1 MIEFKSSHTE
11 KKDLILFVHGFTGGS
26 ETWSN
31 INKSSFPNLLLSD
44 PAISERFDIACF
56 EYYTKLFDLFST
68 TSNIAAFINRII
80 RKTSFKLK
88 KNTSIEEIANT
99 LRIDIQY
106 HLQSYDNII
115 IVAHSMGGLV
125 AKTAITQYLTEGSLS
140 KIQLFISLAVPHNGA
155 TLATFG
161 QLVSNNIQIGGLAP
175 FNQFMSGVNDAWL
188 KSNARPITK
197 YFYGTYDT
205 IVPKASA
212 VPADKE
218 KSDIIS
224 VEEDHSSIC
233 KPTDSNTT
241 VFKAVRDIILNFNPH
256 LNADSLEHQSLT
268 DDSLYEDEIFVLKLL
283 IADIQTP
290 SIKDA
295 KELFL
300 NAEYMRKVFSSESD
314 RKKIEH
320 LYEKVRG
327 IYKDSYNKFI
337 HDGIANSGLLLS
349 DVHEKISQQ
358 DKLAL
363 ECAARSVHAAHKK
376 GMLHQMANQEAR
388 DIWWTKEV
396 GMDLINKYIEE
407 KK

>member
-1 MIEFKSSHTE
+1 MIEFKSPPSG

-31 INKSSFPNLLLSD
+31 TNKSSFHDLLLSD
-44 PAISERFDIACF
+44 PSINARFDIACF
-56 EYYTKLFDLFST
+56 EYYTKLFNLFST
-68 TSNIAAFINRII
+68 TSNIAAFIDRII
-80 RKTSFKLK
+80 RKKSFKLK
-88 KNTSIEEIANT
+88 KNTSVEEIANT
-99 LRIDIQY
+99 LRTDIQY
-106 HLQSYDNII
+106 HLQFYDNII

-125 AKTAITQYLTEGSLS
+125 VKTAITQYMTEGSPS

-161 QLVSNNIQIGGLAP
+161 QLVSNNIQIGDLAP
-175 FNQFMSGVNDAWL
+175 FTQFMSEVNDVWL
-188 KSNARPITK
+188 KSNSRPATK
-197 YFYGTYDT
+197 YVYGTYDV
-205 IVPKASA
+205 IVSKASA

-224 VEEDHSSIC
+224 VEEDHNSIC
-233 KPTDSNTT
+233 KPADRNTT
-241 VFKAVRDIILNFNPH
+241 IFKAVRDTILAFNPYVS
-256 LNADSLEHQSLT
+256 ADSLEHQSLT
-268 DDSLYEDEIFVLKLL
+268 DDGLYEDEIFVLKLL
-283 IADIQTP
+283 IADIQAP

-300 NAEYMRKVFSSESD
+300 NAEYMRKVFSNEAD
-314 RKKIEH
+314 RKKVEH

-327 IYKDSYNKFI
+327 IYKDSYNKFL

-376 GMLHQMANQEAR
+376 GMLHQMANQETR
-388 DIWWTKEV
+388 DIWWTKKT